1 MPERIIKTLL
11 ERWDDLRIALLFW
24 GVGAAI
30 GIGQHLMSKDPFSL
44 RVVVGRALSV
54 GGLAMCAGLILI
66 PHPSA
71 PLGAQIGLSAL
82 IASLGV
88 NGIEAAVRR
97 YLTRS

>member
-1 MPERIIKTLL
+1 MPERIVKTLL

-30 GIGQHLMSKDPFSL
+30 GVGQHLLSHDPFSL
-44 RVVVGRALSV
+44 RIVAGRALSV
-54 GGLAMCAGLILI
+54 GGLSMCAGLVLI
-66 PHPSA
+66 PHPDAS
-71 PLGAQIGLSAL
+71 LLSMVGIAAG